1 MSSLTPG
8 FLFVTIFIA
17 LLPLQA
23 SAFGA
28 GDIPDF
34 AYLNDKAF
42 RHGDIEN
49 ILTDIAKTAGG
60 LVTGGGILQFAHSV
74 VAAGSGGSRFSKNDV
89 KKVYFGNWLR
99 DYSQAMDI
107 AGLSKLSSD
116 TLVLVVAVLGFM
128 VRITCVLSSGGR
140 SDAAVF

>member
-17 LLPLQA
+17 LLPQQA

-99 DYSQAMDI
+99 DYSQ
-107 AGLSKLSSD
+107 
-116 TLVLVVAVLGFM
+116 
-128 VRITCVLSSGGR
+128 VRTASGG
-140 SDAAVF
+140 DGV